1 MNDVADG
8 GHFFVLCWFS
18 QLPIFHF
25 LKAMHVYGGSANQ
38 NVSHNLL
45 ILIYLSFF
53 FFFNAV
59 LTVFVSLSS
68 ILSLSLCR
76 NPMCRTV
83 TAKWLASSRTHWA
96 GTVAPPCSSVALP
109 PATMMQKPNPPWC
122 LANGKLLPCSGATGC
137 CTVQHN
143 THPCLTQLQLF
154 SWNVLNLGCAH
165 ILLSLTRLLM
175 TCNLLWRQVLVSDGA
190 EIA

>member
-1 MNDVADG
+1 MLILTAPYFS
-8 GHFFVLCWFS
+8 FFKSNACVWWFS
-18 QLPIFHF
+18 KSECFPQSFNPH
-25 LKAMHVYGGSANQ
+25 
-38 NVSHNLL
+38 
-45 ILIYLSFF
+45 LSVFF